1 MFHESIKEYHNK
13 RRAPYAVGTTHQTSF
28 GPVKIL
34 EHIPYTEA
42 RKRGFHSTRV
52 VIEFQNTGYVCNVQ
66 LGNLTT
72 DKVRDRRA
80 PTVYG
85 IGYLDTDIKIP
96 VRGSGSEI
104 RRVYDLW
111 CNMLKRCYGGYK
123 TSYTNVVVDK
133 RWHSF
138 KNFLNSV
145 PELPGYNKW
154 LQDSSMCLDK
164 DTRMGPLDIY
174 SKNTCQFITVQE
186 NLVDGR
192 NRRWGRIDDSSLI

>member
-1 MFHESIKEYHNK
+1 MFHESIKEYHRK
-13 RRAPYAVGTTHQTSF
+13 RRAPYAAGTIHQTAY

-34 EHIPYTEA
+34 EHIPYSEA

-72 DKVRDRRA
+72 GKVCDRRA
-80 PTVYG
+80 PTVYRV
-85 IGYLDTDIKIP
+85 GYLDTDIKIP
-96 VRGSGSEI
+96 SRTSGSEI
-104 RRVYDLW
+104 RRIYDLW

-123 TSYTNVVVDK
+123 TSYTNAAVDK

-145 PELPGYNKW
+145 PELPGYAEW
-154 LQDSSMCLDK
+154 LSTPDMCLDK
-164 DTRMGPLDIY
+164 DTRVGPTGLY
-174 SKNTCQFITVQE
+174 SKNTCQFIPVHD
-186 NLVDGR
+186 NVVDAL
-192 NRRWGRIDDSSLI
+192 NRRWGRTNDTSLI